1 MQVIKEEKK
10 VLFVFLSLLISFGI
24 FNFFISNY
32 DSEITYYDNCSSTFS
47 KELKSDRATNIS
59 YSIEVMYEQVPIYPE
74 LQNIKCLNK
83 IIGKTFDLND
93 RNINYY
99 VGYSQVVLLFQ
110 GFLFLIFLLIIRKF
124 ILKIDFIQTLF
135 FINTFLFLQFYG
147 LPAYIFLTQIIKLN
161 LILLVI
167 KIFHLNSKDV
177 FLDKKINQG
186 IQIQN
191 HLLVS
196 ILFTNIAL
204 FIFFEHLKNFYYEN
218 YMIHF
223 SSWTIN
229 YTGGLNRR
237 GFIGEIL
244 TLNYIGVDIRFLVS
258 LFITLI
264 YTTILYNIW
273 KIFKNN
279 KQNYISILMMIS
291 PFYLLFVVN
300 DFRGGNFKEILGLL
314 AFTFLVLYN
323 SKKRFYLIVMS
334 TLLYTF
340 SIFSH
345 TVNLF
350 IFPIIIF
357 YIYKFSNISK
367 KNIFYTIYTS
377 SVLTL
382 VGLIFSPLMTN
393 LYFDSKIWCAN
404 LIKDFKLTNSC
415 SDLLRGSMIDF
426 KMNASF
432 LDNIQYTFSNLNNF
446 TFLNYII
453 LFLLANFYIVK
464 TKFFIENKREL
475 FIIYLSFLPLFII
488 ALDWGRWIYILFF
501 CLFTIYISIPKKELQ
516 FKRDKMTYLLFSIPT
531 FLIYVPHCC
540 ANSSITNIIAYN
552 LDSFHLFDVFFKLYK
567 F

>member
-1 MQVIKEEKK
+1 MQIINVEKK

-24 FNFFISNY
+24 FNFFISKTETPDPETVYWARQGDSWITTTQTDKPADAIWGWELDEFLDVDKSEFMLTKYPDYASLSADFPRLQGLSIPNA
-32 DSEITYYDNCSSTFS
+32 SEIEYYDNCSSTFS

-83 IIGKTFDLND
+83 IIGKTFDSD
-93 RNINYY
+93 DKIIKYY
-99 VGYSQVVLLFQ
+99 VGYSQVALIFQ

-124 ILKIDFIQTLF
+124 IFKIDFLQTLF
-135 FINTFLFLQFYG
+135 FINAFLFIQFYG
-147 LPAYIFLTQIIKLN
+147 LPPYIFLTQIIKLN
-161 LILLVI
+161 LILLLI
-167 KIFHLNSKDV
+167 KIFHLNSRDV

-191 HLLVS
+191 NLLVS
-196 ILFTNIAL
+196 VLFTNISL

-223 SSWTIN
+223 SSWTLN

-323 SKKRFYLIVMS
+323 SKKRF
-334 TLLYTF
+334 
-340 SIFSH
+340 
-345 TVNLF
+345 
-350 IFPIIIF
+350 
-357 YIYKFSNISK
+357 
-367 KNIFYTIYTS
+367 
-377 SVLTL
+377 
-382 VGLIFSPLMTN
+382 
-393 LYFDSKIWCAN
+393 
-404 LIKDFKLTNSC
+404 
-415 SDLLRGSMIDF
+415 LR
-426 KMNASF
+426 
-432 LDNIQYTFSNLNNF
+432 L
-446 TFLNYII
+446 
-453 LFLLANFYIVK
+453 
-464 TKFFIENKREL
+464 
-475 FIIYLSFLPLFII
+475 
-488 ALDWGRWIYILFF
+488 
-501 CLFTIYISIPKKELQ
+501 
-516 FKRDKMTYLLFSIPT
+516 
-531 FLIYVPHCC
+531 
-540 ANSSITNIIAYN
+540 
-552 LDSFHLFDVFFKLYK
+552 
-567 F
+567 